1 MNSKTVA
8 MTTKMALTFLIIAI
22 TILFCEEKVQAA
34 PSTGNSLAI
43 FSYRGVDFY
52 GQQITKMDK
61 AMEVYYDNGDLSQ
74 VVIDCEKIGYIPKDT
89 TIPFGYSVEGLNS
102 LYGQPVVEVE
112 LDGYTYVV
120 YDFITYT
127 IGYKVGPCG
136 AIMYSYTAAPTS
148 GGTYGM

>member
-1 MNSKTVA
+1 MNLKTVA
-8 MTTKMALTFLIIAI
+8 MTTVKMTLTFLILAV
-22 TILFCEEKVQAA
+22 TILFCKTKVQAA
-34 PSTGNSLAI
+34 ENSPAI

-52 GQQITKMDK
+52 GQPITKMDK
-61 AMEVYYDNGDLSQ
+61 AMEVYYDGNVLSQ

-102 LYGQPVVEVE
+102 LYGQKPVVEVK

-136 AIMYSYTAAPTS
+136 AIMYSYTAAPT
-148 GGTYGM
+148 YGM

>member
-8 MTTKMALTFLIIAI
+8 MTTKMTLTFLILAV
-22 TILFCEEKVQAA
+22 TIFCKTKVQAA
-34 PSTGNSLAI
+34 TVNSPAI

-52 GQQITKMDK
+52 GQPITKMDK
-61 AMEVYYDNGDLSQ
+61 AMEVYYDGNVLSQ

-89 TIPFGYSVEGLNS
+89 AIPFGYSVEGLNS
-102 LYGQPVVEVE
+102 LYGQPVVEVK

-136 AIMYSYTAAPTS
+136 AIMYSYTAAPT
-148 GGTYGM
+148 YGM